1 MPILIPPYS
10 HPTRK
15 GQAGIPGNNPE
26 ESSPLK
32 AHQLT
37 DDVLET
43 LWLWHFCHRCS
54 SFASSLELLNS
65 RFWVSNVSAVGGNDD
80 LIELIVQENG
90 HGRFRLAAKRLLN
103 SETTFIGLALQ
114 SKSEEQ
120 LSNDD
125 GPSSKRPRLAAA
137 TANSPATVDK
147 PTFDDFKERIFTT
160 MREQALN
167 LYGAEQQFVPYELY
181 GKRGQ
186 CFSMYMAFL
195 SWQRQEFASISA
207 KPTQAKGPT

>member
-37 DDVLET
+37 DAVLET
-43 LWLWHFCHRCS
+43 LWLWHFCHRCN

-65 RFWVSNVSAVGGNDD
+65 RFWVSNVSAIEGSVD
-80 LIELIVQENG
+80 LIELMVQENG
-90 HGRFRLAAKRLLN
+90 QGRFRLAAKRLSN
-103 SETTFIGLALQ
+103 SETTFIGLELQ

-125 GPSSKRPRLAAA
+125 DGPASSKRPRLVAAS

-167 LYGAEQQFVPYELY
+167 LYGAEQQFDPYELY
-181 GKRGQ
+181 GKYGQ
-186 CFSMYMAFL
+186 
-195 SWQRQEFASISA
+195 
-207 KPTQAKGPT
+207 